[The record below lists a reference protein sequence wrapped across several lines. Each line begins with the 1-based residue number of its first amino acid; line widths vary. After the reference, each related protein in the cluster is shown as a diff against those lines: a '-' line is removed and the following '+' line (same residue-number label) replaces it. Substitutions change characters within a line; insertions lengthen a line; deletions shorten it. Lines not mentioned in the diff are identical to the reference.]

1 MTREDNRPTD
11 NGPGHHNLEDD
22 VLAALWEHV
31 PFPRLPPDAPPE
43 IKDLVVNVENPK
55 RVYAIYRASR
65 RHDLQLLVEKFIV
78 QLRYGCGFGACTTP
92 SCFSCR
98 KRLAGKTP
106 IRRYNPT
113 SARTLAVF
121 LASQD
126 DADSRLCPHLNS
138 PAGPSDATKSLI
150 FGPRYTTSSNDKV
163 NPAFNSPG
171 SVTKPAKGAPGRVAS
186 KRVRATS
193 PSNPPTVQ
201 AIRRRSDQNYSK
213 EATDT
218 IRAEA
223 SSPIPTQEIDIT
235 EKSVSKDYRSFAANV
250 FGTVAFRMLEWLT
263 PNNMEAMSEKVKMVE
278 NVVDSAEEPDT
289 FQSRRT
295 DQVGKTS
302 PSSAPSVPEPDKQVS
317 IKDVPKGRRHDTP
330 VPSPSSEVPGFYPRI
345 HPEHQSIPNPHF
357 QTLSPHQ
364 RRNSNARIRTSS
376 VSKTQAKVVSEPL
389 VESIADE
396 TGPLSPGIH
405 TTQPEKG
412 SKGLVRPPS
421 TIARATSPAADSDIH
436 TITERKFSEPSSPH
450 SNADEHCP
458 QMDGVNGEETSSSAG
473 TTQSVDTPDESHE
486 SYDDQDANDE
496 LETTSELDSYLP
508 QSLSRLNLQAIEFI
522 CDVLQEDA
530 TSERHLLTP
539 PTISGSGKR
548 SSNKLK
554 SWKRKRKSQAFYP
567 RDLKLQWKLFVEQ
580 SIFHVLSDPQALL
593 DSFTNSNGMVD
604 SQTLWYCMLRLTRV
618 APSLVFDSLW
628 MALAGLF
635 APPKA
640 LQSMRSPIVKVFPG
654 PGSQRSFTNA
664 EAASLMSVCFHALVA
679 AAPLVTDARRLNDM
693 SRIRAHGLSLA
704 GGGAV
709 ARQPMSLCLQYED
722 TFTDDMA
729 LRLARRLLR
738 VIPTRRH
745 FDELIELDLDSEDD
759 AKEKDVLEI
768 LLSHLE
774 SPTQSAVSFSKAEK
788 SMHERRIPILLLDW
802 ARAVMLHEWEGKP
815 DASGDGPLGG
825 ALSLI
830 AAMYQRRQSLLLGD
844 VHFRCEYFGD
854 RLDPIQMP
862 VAWLSFTSTKR
873 RVHLLDYP
881 YLFNPTSLVSY
892 FRAINFSRMSRSYEE
907 SSSLQSRI
915 RAIIDTDSL
924 VTETH
929 QKNVLQDLL
938 KVPASKYLI
947 LDISRKN
954 VLRDAFDQ
962 LWRREEREL
971 MRPLKVHLGEDSGE
985 EGFDSGG
992 VQQEFFRLAV
1002 ADALNP
1008 DYGAFTID
1016 ERTRMT
1022 WFQPGSMQPDWKFE
1036 LVGMLISLA
1045 AYNGLT
1051 LPITFPKALYRQ
1063 LLGEPVTELHH
1074 IADGWPVLANGL
1086 TNLLEWNEKDG
1097 SVEDTFVLTYE
1108 FSTSMFG
1115 QPISREME
1123 SSPRTSWPQFSAHPD
1138 SDPLPAANPHDAPPV
1153 TGDNRNAYV
1162 SDYIRYLT
1170 DVSVAPQLAAFTR
1183 GFRTCL
1189 NQKSLKLLTPSML
1202 QNIVEGTQDIDIGEL
1217 RRAARYVGWDAGHR
1231 TVRDF
1236 WSIVKRYDDRMRR
1249 KLLEFVTASDR
1260 VPVGGM
1266 ANIQFVVQKNGEE
1279 EGEGGHL
1286 PTAYTC
1292 YGTLLLPE
1300 YRDKEVLRERLAMAL
1315 ENAQGF
1321 GFA

>member
-1 MTREDNRPTD
+1 MTREVSRPTD
-11 NGPGHHNLEDD
+11 NGPGHHSIEDD
-22 VLAALWEHV
+22 ILAALWEQV
-31 PFPRLPPDAPPE
+31 PFPRLPLDAPSE
-43 IKDLVVNVENPK
+43 IKDLVIDVENPK

-65 RHDLQLLVEKFIV
+65 RHDLQLLVEKFTV
-78 QLRYGCGFGACTTP
+78 QLRYGCGFSACTTA

-98 KRLAGKTP
+98 KRLAGKAP

-126 DADSRLCPHLNS
+126 DADSRLCPHLNP
-138 PAGPSDATKSLI
+138 PAGPSDAMKSLI
-150 FGPRYTTSSNDKV
+150 FGPRYTATPNDAA
-163 NPAFNSPG
+163 NPVYNSPG
-171 SVTKPAKGAPGRVAS
+171 SMAKPAKGSQGRVSS
-186 KRVRATS
+186 KRAQATS

-201 AIRRRSDQNYSK
+201 AIRRKSNQSYNKQSGDIKTAETSSSSSG
-213 EATDT
+213 
-218 IRAEA
+218 IREL
-223 SSPIPTQEIDIT
+223 DIT

-263 PNNMEAMSEKVKMVE
+263 PNNMEAMAEKVTMVE
-278 NVVDSAEEPDT
+278 DAVDAAEGSRAISSRSGD
-289 FQSRRT
+289 QS
-295 DQVGKTS
+295 GITS
-302 PSSAPSVPEPDKQVS
+302 PPSAPLIPELDS
-317 IKDVPKGRRHDTP
+317 RAGIRDTP
-330 VPSPSSEVPGFYPRI
+330 NGHRYATSGPSPRNEVTGIYQRV
-345 HPEHQSIPNPHF
+345 HSEHQSVSSPNF
-357 QTLSPHQ
+357 QGLSHQ

-376 VSKTQAKVVSEPL
+376 VSKSQTKVVPDTL
-389 VESIADE
+389 VESIGDE
-396 TGPLSPGIH
+396 TSPLSPGIH
-405 TTQPEKG
+405 TTQPEKV

-421 TIARATSPAADSDIH
+421 TIARPTSPVAESDIH
-436 TITERKFSEPSSPH
+436 TIAERKISEPSSPH
-450 SNADEHCP
+450 SHMDDHCP

-473 TTQSVDTPDESHE
+473 TTRSVDTPDESHD
-486 SYDDQDANDE
+486 SQAANDE
-496 LETTSELDSYLP
+496 TESTSELDSYLP
-508 QSLSRLNLQAIEFI
+508 QSLSRLNPQAIDFI

-530 TSERHLLTP
+530 TLERHLLIP
-539 PTISGSGKR
+539 PAISGSGKR
-548 SSNKLK
+548 SSNQLK

-567 RDLKLQWKLFVEQ
+567 QDLKLQWKLFVEQ

-593 DSFTNSNGMVD
+593 DSFTSSNGMVD

-635 APPKA
+635 APPKT
-640 LQSMRSPIVKVFPG
+640 LQSMRSPTMKVFPG
-654 PGSQRSFTNA
+654 PQRSFTNA

-722 TFTDDMA
+722 VFTDDMA

-759 AKEKDVLEI
+759 VKEQDVVEI

-774 SPTQSAVSFSKAEK
+774 SSAQSVLDFSKAER
-788 SMHERRIPILLLDW
+788 SMHEKRIPILLLDW

-815 DASGDGPLGG
+815 DVSGDGPFGG

-830 AAMYQRRQSLLLGD
+830 AAMYQKRQSLLLGD

-881 YLFNPTSLVSY
+881 YIFNPTSLVSY

-907 SSSLQSRI
+907 SSSFQNRI
-915 RAIIDTDSL
+915 HAIIATDSL
-924 VTETH
+924 ITESHERNT
-929 QKNVLQDLL
+929 LQDLL

-947 LDISRKN
+947 LDIRRKD

-992 VQQEFFRLAV
+992 VQQEFFRLVIAE
-1002 ADALNP
+1002 ALNP

-1022 WFQPGSMQPDWKFE
+1022 WFQPGSVQPEWKFE

-1074 IADGWPVLANGL
+1074 IADGWPDLANGL

-1097 SVEDTFVLTYE
+1097 SVEDVFVLTYE

-1115 QPISREME
+1115 QPITREMD
-1123 SSPRTSWPQFSAHPD
+1123 SSRRTSWPQFSTHPD
-1138 SDPLPAANPHDAPPV
+1138 SDPLPASNPRDAPLV
-1153 TGDNRNAYV
+1153 TGDNRNTYV

-1170 DVSVAPQLAAFTR
+1170 HVSVAPQFAAFAR

-1189 NQKSLKLLTPSML
+1189 NQKSLQLLTTSML
-1202 QNIVEGTQDIDIGEL
+1202 QNVVEGTQDIDVGEL
-1217 RRAARYVGWDAGHR
+1217 RRAARYVGWDASHR

-1236 WSIVKRYDDRMRR
+1236 WSIIKRYDDGMRR

-1266 ANIQFVVQKNGEE
+1266 ANIQFVIQKNGQE

-1300 YRDKEVLRERLAMAL
+1300 YRDKDVLRERLSMAL

>member
-11 NGPGHHNLEDD
+11 NGPGHHSLEDD
-22 VLAALWEHV
+22 VLAALWEQV

-43 IKDLVVNVENPK
+43 IKDLVINVENPK

-65 RHDLQLLVEKFIV
+65 RHDLQLLIEKFIV
-78 QLRYGCGFGACTTP
+78 QLRYGCGFSACTTA

-126 DADSRLCPHLNS
+126 DADGRLCPHLNS
-138 PAGPSDATKSLI
+138 PAGPSDAMKSLI
-150 FGPRYTTSSNDKV
+150 FGPRYTTSPNDK
-163 NPAFNSPG
+163 ANSAYNGPG
-171 SVTKPAKGAPGRVAS
+171 SMAKSAKGTPGRVAS
-186 KRVRATS
+186 KRAQASS
-193 PSNPPTVQ
+193 PNNPPTVQ
-201 AIRRRSDQNYSK
+201 AIRRRGDQSCSK
-213 EATDT
+213 ESRDT
-218 IRAEA
+218 AKAEA
-223 SSPIPTQEIDIT
+223 SSSPTTAREISIT

-263 PNNMEAMSEKVKMVE
+263 PNNMEAMSEKVKMVG
-278 NVVDSAEEPDT
+278 DTAEVAEGSQTISPRLDD
-289 FQSRRT
+289 QSET
-295 DQVGKTS
+295 TS
-302 PSSAPSVPEPDKQVS
+302 PASGLLIPEQNDQAG
-317 IKDVPKGRRHDTP
+317 IRDTHSDRQHATP
-330 VPSPSSEVPGFYPRI
+330 GPSPGSEVPELYQRVL
-345 HPEHQSIPNPHF
+345 PEHQPVSTPHF
-357 QTLSPHQ
+357 QALSSHQ

-389 VESIADE
+389 VESIGDE

-436 TITERKFSEPSSPH
+436 TIVERKISEPSSPH
-450 SNADEHCP
+450 SHMDEHCP

-473 TTQSVDTPDESHE
+473 TTRSIDTPDESHE
-486 SYDDQDANDE
+486 SHDGLAANE
-496 LETTSELDSYLP
+496 EVESTSELDSYLP
-508 QSLSRLNLQAIEFI
+508 QSLSRLNLQAIDFI

-530 TSERHLLTP
+530 TLERHLLTP
-539 PTISGSGKR
+539 PTISGSGRR
-548 SSNKLK
+548 SSNQLK
-554 SWKRKRKSQAFYP
+554 SWKRKRKSQTLYP

-635 APPKA
+635 APPRA
-640 LQSMRSPIVKVFPG
+640 LQSMRSPIMKVFSG
-654 PGSQRSFTNA
+654 PGSQRSFTNE

-759 AKEKDVLEI
+759 EKEKDVLEI
-768 LLSHLE
+768 LLSYLE
-774 SPTQSAVSFSKAEK
+774 SPAQSAINFSKAER

-815 DASGDGPLGG
+815 DVSGDGPFGG

-830 AAMYQRRQSLLLGD
+830 AAMYQKRQSLLLGD

-892 FRAINFSRMSRSYEE
+892 FRAINFSRMSRSYEG

-1036 LVGMLISLA
+1036 LIGMLISLA

-1097 SVEDTFVLTYE
+1097 SVEDVFVLTYE
-1108 FSTSMFG
+1108 FSTSMFD
-1115 QPISREME
+1115 QPITREMD
-1123 SSPRTSWPQFSAHPD
+1123 SSRRTSWPQFPAHPD
-1138 SDPLPAANPHDAPPV
+1138 SNPLPADNPHDAAPV

-1170 DVSVAPQLAAFTR
+1170 YVSVAPQFDAFAR

-1189 NQKSLKLLTPSML
+1189 NSKSLKLLTPSML
-1202 QNIVEGTQDIDIGEL
+1202 QNIVEGTQDIDVGEL
-1217 RRAARYVGWDAGHR
+1217 RRAARYVGWDASHR

-1279 EGEGGHL
+1279 GEGGHL